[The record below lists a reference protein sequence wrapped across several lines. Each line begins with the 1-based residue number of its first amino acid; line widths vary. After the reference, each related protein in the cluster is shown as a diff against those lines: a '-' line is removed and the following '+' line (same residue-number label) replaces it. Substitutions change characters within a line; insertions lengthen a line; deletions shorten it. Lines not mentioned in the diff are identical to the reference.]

1 MKTKKSHTV
10 SSPEMLQESDTARDN
25 AITGSPSMRVE
36 SQQCSNEWE
45 DVSWDS
51 VKWNLLIGRLEDIA
65 LLNQIL
71 SQNPADL
78 CDPSTKSTLPCLR
91 YTKPSLSLSKV
102 LQKGKGT
109 RKCLCY

>member
-1 MKTKKSHTV
+1 MNG
-10 SSPEMLQESDTARDN
+10 PEVLQENDPSRDN
-25 AITGSPSMRVE
+25 AFIGSPSLRTE

-78 CDPSTKSTLPCLR
+78 CEPSSKSTLPCLR
-91 YTKPSLSLSKV
+91 YTKPSLSLSNI
-102 LQKGKGT
+102 LQKGKGILQY
-109 RKCLCY
+109 LCYLF